1 MNINIIYEPYIL
13 SLIIASIIGI
23 IYYFFQKNKN
33 ENKDGNNDE
42 NNDENNLLSETIITL
57 LISYIILMIIYYSY
71 KYLSFQKSSLALMTG
86 GSVLNASRNE
96 EIEENEEK
104 KRIKSETIENSVTVC
119 DDDTDDIDYD
129 ILSKL

>member
-33 ENKDGNNDE
+33 ENKDG